1 MARTVTRTGW
11 WIEQRDADGADLLEL
26 LNAATE
32 TDRGTEN
39 PFSSKRPS
47 HLTVQLN
54 VRR

>member
-32 TDRGTEN
+32 TDRGTETH
-39 PFSSKRPS
+39 SRQRGR
-47 HLTVQLN
+47 LI
-54 VRR
+54 